1 MRALTLVL
9 LAVTVVLTGCGGS
22 SGNSASSG
30 GNAAGLPRKVTEGGA
45 PPNAP
50 PGAPKAENVRLAP
63 AAIVYT
69 ADLTVRTGNVAQATA
84 QAKQIVA
91 AAGGYVSNESDTD
104 APGSHPSATITFK
117 VPSAKYPGVLGQL
130 ASSRVGRQESLR
142 QQADD
147 VTQEVA
153 DVNSRVTSAQATLA
167 SFRDLLGRAKSVSE
181 VIRVEQEIA
190 DRESDLESL
199 QARQKALSAQ
209 TTNATITLRLE
220 GTTTTA
226 HPEHHR
232 SGFAGGL
239 ATGWDAFTT
248 FLSGLALVLG
258 WLLPFLGL
266 AALIGLP
273 SIWLW
278 RRFRTARS

>member
-9 LAVTVVLTGCGGS
+9 LAVTVALTGCGGTTS
-22 SGNSASSG
+22 NSASRG
-30 GNAAGLPRKVTEGGA
+30 GSAAELPRKVADGHA
-45 PPNAP
+45 PQ
-50 PGAPKAENVRLAP
+50 AENVRLAP
-63 AAIVYT
+63 AQAIVYT
-69 ADLTVRTGNVAQATA
+69 ADLTVRSGNVTQATA

-91 AAGGYVSNESDTD
+91 AAGGYVSNESDTET
-104 APGSHPSATITFK
+104 PGSHPSATITFK
-117 VPSAKYPGVLGQL
+117 VPSAKYQGVLGQL
-130 ASSRVGRQESLR
+130 ASSRVGRQESLH

-190 DRESDLESL
+190 SRESDLESL
-199 QARQKALSAQ
+199 QARQKALNAQ

-220 GTTTTA
+220 GTTTA
-226 HPEHHR
+226 HREHHR
-232 SGFAGGL
+232 SGFVGGV

-273 SIWLW
+273 SLWLW

>member
-9 LAVTVVLTGCGGS
+9 LAVTVVLTGCGGGGS
-22 SGNSASSG
+22 NAASRSG
-30 GNAAGLPRKVTEGGA
+30 GDAAGLPRKVADGRA
-45 PPNAP
+45 PQ
-50 PGAPKAENVRLAP
+50 AENIRLAP
-63 AAIVYT
+63 AQAIVYT
-69 ADLTVRTGNVAQATA
+69 ADLTVRSGNVAQSTA

-91 AAGGYVSNESDTD
+91 TAGGYVSNETDTET
-104 APGSHPSATITFK
+104 PGSRPSAVITFK
-117 VPSAKYPGVLGQL
+117 VPTAKYQGVLGQL

-147 VTQEVA
+147 VTQQVA
-153 DVNSRVTSAQATLA
+153 DVNSRVSSAQATLA
-167 SFRDLLGRAKSVSE
+167 SFRALLAKAKSVSE

-190 DRESDLESL
+190 GRESDLESL
-199 QARQKALSAQ
+199 QARQKALTAQ
-209 TTNATITLRLE
+209 TTNATITLRLA
-220 GTTTTA
+220 GTTAA
-226 HPEHHR
+226 HREHHR

-248 FLSGLALVLG
+248 FLGGLALVLG

-273 SIWLW
+273 SLWLW